1 MARKTSLV
9 KPKKIWYTAN
19 MKNKKKY
26 IRTLK
31 VSICILLILTVGAVG
46 LVCGCRLAVR
56 ATDYTFVYRG
66 DQSSLTDYDYIL
78 VPGAAVASGMPGAHL
93 KDRLD
98 TAAALY
104 HSGAAKKIIVSG
116 FYDAAVGLEEGRVML
131 VYLKGKDV
139 PSTDILVDD
148 RGYDTAETLRRAKEY
163 VGEGRVIV
171 CTQSLYAARTAY
183 LCQLYGLS
191 AVIADSDI
199 RIYTAGVGKAR
210 LRETLAATKAVADG
224 WFAKKSRYPLAEH
237 PFGGGADA

>member
-1 MARKTSLV
+1 
-9 KPKKIWYTAN
+9 

-26 IRTLK
+26 IRILK
-31 VSICILLILTVGAVG
+31 ASICVLLILAVGAVG

-56 ATDYTFVYRG
+56 ATKYTFVYRG
-66 DQSSLTDYDYIL
+66 DQAALAGFDYIL
-78 VPGAAVASGMPGAHL
+78 VPGAAVASGLPGAHL

-104 HSGAAKKIIVSG
+104 HNGAAKKIIVSG
-116 FYDAAVGLEEGRVML
+116 FYDDKAYLEESRVML
-131 VYLKGKDV
+131 VYLKGKDI
-139 PSTDILVDD
+139 PPEDILVDD
-148 RGYDTAETLRRAKEY
+148 RGYDTAETIRRAKTY

-183 LCQLYGLS
+183 LCRQYGLS

-210 LRETLAATKAVADG
+210 LREALAATKAVADG
-224 WFAKKSRYPLAEH
+224 WFAKQSKFSLAEH